1 MPRPFFRAKGE
12 IMSNRNDV
20 QDWVVA
26 ALMSHAGKASLID
39 VAEYVW
45 INYRSEIERARN
57 LLYTW
62 QYEVRWAASSLRKRG
77 IMKPNSASPKG
88 VWELS

>member
-1 MPRPFFRAKGE
+1 
-12 IMSNRNDV
+12 MSNRNEV
-20 QDWVVA
+20 QDWVIA
-26 ALMSHAGKASLID
+26 ALMSYAGRASLID

-45 INYRSEIERARN
+45 INYRSEIDSSRN

-62 QYEVRWAASSLRKRG
+62 QYEVRWAASTLRKRG
-77 IMKPNSASPKG
+77 IIKPASVSPKG